1 MIIICEPH
9 FRGFGHAQF
18 NAALVCS
25 VAEAFPEEGLIFC
38 AEREHLSH
46 VKRGVDTR
54 ATTVRFIEV
63 ELPDR
68 ALREEQRGKRLPFTA
83 LLEELAL
90 YRRIFRLADKNR
102 ADQIVFCTAAHRNDL
117 IIMKVMLKRFSQIAC
132 LVVLHDLQNKI
143 STPQPKRLTPQFLS
157 YRHWLLAGNTSKI
170 HYLLPGP
177 PPVMERGLKNYLPC
191 LHNYISP
198 IDIPYVFA
206 DSAGCEP
213 FKDDVVHFGFYGH
226 ASLRK
231 GADIFFTLANE
242 VSATRTKYRPIFVLI
257 GDIRDE
263 QLREMR
269 HTSVNIPA
277 PNAPL
282 NRKEF
287 DKYSKRIDYALFFHV
302 ASAYELNGTAAML
315 DAFSH
320 LKPIIALKTPLS
332 EYYFN
337 KMGDIGYLCQ
347 SYNDAKGA
355 VMEVLEKKPLDR
367 YRAQQENILKQRDQ
381 FSPAGIAPKLRLLLR
396 EKAA

>member
-1 MIIICEPH
+1 MIVICEPH
-9 FRGFGHAQF
+9 FCGFGHAQF

-38 AEREHLSH
+38 AEREHLNH
-46 VKRGVDTR
+46 VKREVDTR
-54 ATTVRFIEV
+54 AATVRFIEV
-63 ELPDR
+63 GLPDR
-68 ALREEQRGKRLPFTA
+68 ALREEQRGRRLPFTA

-102 ADQIVFCTAAHRNDL
+102 ASQIVFCTAAHRN
-117 IIMKVMLKRFSQIAC
+117 
-132 LVVLHDLQNKI
+132 DLQNKI
-143 STPQPKRLTPQFLS
+143 STPQPKRLTLEFLS
-157 YRHWLLAGNTSKI
+157 YRHWLLAGNTAKI

-177 PPVMERGLKNYLPC
+177 PPLMEQGLKNYLPR
-191 LHNYISP
+191 LHNCISP
-198 IDIPYVFA
+198 IDVPYVFA
-206 DSAGCEP
+206 DSAGSQP
-213 FKDDVVHFGFYGH
+213 FKDDVVHFGFFGH

-231 GADIFFTLANE
+231 GADIFFKLAEE

-263 QLREMR
+263 QLKEMR
-269 HTSVNIPA
+269 HASINIPA
-277 PNAPL
+277 LNAPL
-282 NRKEF
+282 TQEEF
-287 DKYSKRIDYALFFHV
+287 DKYSKRIDYAFFFHV

-337 KMGDIGYLCQ
+337 KMGDVGYLCQ
-347 SYNDAKGA
+347 SYNDAIGA
-355 VMEVLEKKPLDR
+355 VMEILETRPLDR
-367 YRAQQENILKQRDQ
+367 YHAQQENILKKRDQ
-381 FSPAGIAPKLRLLLR
+381 FSPAGIAPKLRVLLR